1 MEFNLTDPHIN
12 QELLTWYDTITKQNL
27 LLQQEQCNYPE
38 WWISDGSPIFWHPIR
53 DFLTKHITHLTQKHE
68 IIKYFRHV
76 DDMLLIFDSNHTNIQ
91 DILTDLNTIHPN
103 VHFTAETEHNNKIK
117 YLDISIHKTA
127 HNISLANYR
136 HYHPLLFQPHH
147 TR

>member
-1 MEFNLTDPHIN
+1 MTQSQNKIYFFNKNNVTTQNDGLAMGAPSSGILSEIFLQHI
-12 QELLTWYDTITKQNL
+12 ENL
-27 LLQQEQCNYPE
+27 
-38 WWISDGSPIFWHPIR
+38 
-53 DFLTKHITHLTQKHE
+53 HITHLTQKHE